1 MFKKILSVLLVMTF
15 VLSMPVCAMQSRSAI
30 SKPNLTISNGTA
42 TCTFT
47 HYESDSTDKIS
58 VTLRLYR
65 GQTLVNTWTGSGY
78 GSVYMKKTANAVSGA
93 TYQLTANVYV
103 NDSLVGSNS
112 TTKYY

>member
-1 MFKKILSVLLVMTF
+1 MKRTFALLLVM
-15 VLSMPVCAMQSRSAI
+15 VLLLSTVVYAVEPRGTVNPPSLSINNSVASCTYRFSAD
-30 SKPNLTISNGTA
+30 
-42 TCTFT
+42 
-47 HYESDSTDKIS
+47 DSTDKVS

>member
-1 MFKKILSVLLVMTF
+1 MKRTFALLLVM
-15 VLSMPVCAMQSRSAI
+15 VLLLSTVVHAVEPRYAVNPPKLS
-30 SKPNLTISNGTA
+30 ISNSVA
-42 TCTFT
+42 TCTYSYNAT
-47 HYESDSTDKIS
+47 DSTDKIS

-112 TTKYY
+112 VTKYY